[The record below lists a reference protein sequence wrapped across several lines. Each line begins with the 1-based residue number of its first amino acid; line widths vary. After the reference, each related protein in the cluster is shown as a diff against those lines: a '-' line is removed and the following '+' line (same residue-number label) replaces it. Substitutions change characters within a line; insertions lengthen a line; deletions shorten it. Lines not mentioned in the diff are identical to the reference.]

1 MLSRKT
7 WTRRAWSKLAASSD
21 KSAGTDPSRWQFP
34 AVLGVVVVME
44 IVVVVVVV
52 MEILVVMVLVDLFE
66 F

>member
-34 AVLGVVVVME
+34 AVLGVVVSLVME
-44 IVVVVVVV
+44 IVVVV
-52 MEILVVMVLVDLFE
+52 LVMVMWWWRW
-66 F
+66 